1 MSNKNEVTIM
11 PLPNNKYMESNKQL
25 ISGINENGILN
36 YSPNGEY
43 EITASSYASNNTQP
57 YNICNQDTRDY
68 WECDFK
74 SNPNFISGKYDQY
87 TQNAYDAGDK
97 FSPYQGGG
105 SSKNT
110 WTTTIGKNNNIRG
123 EWLQV
128 HIPYNV
134 YLTNYNIETPQY
146 SRNNTFP
153 MKFVLVASID
163 GNNWV
168 QLDQQNLNY
177 NQLPSGKQIKRTFP
191 VVTVDRYSY
200 FRLIFSQMGP
210 SIKTVKISQF
220 GLFGKTMLEPKTK
233 FGLFGKT
240 TSESKRSETFI
251 TLSRSIE
258 LTDKVNTTSNLP
270 YGGINL
276 YDRQYAE
283 YNRVLDEPELNNVN
297 TNQGYI
303 DNIKSNNELDQNKIK
318 LLNKYLLQ
326 SNIIAYTILTAAV
339 IYTYY
344 SQ

>member
-1 MSNKNEVTIM
+1 MSSRNEITIM

-25 ISGINENGILN
+25 INGIDETGILN

-43 EITASSYASNNTQP
+43 EITASSYASNDTQP

-74 SNPNFISGKYDQY
+74 SNPNFIGGKYDQY
-87 TQNAYDAGDK
+87 TQNAYNAGVQ

-128 HIPYNV
+128 RIPYNV
-134 YLTNYNIETPQY
+134 YLTSYSIETPQY

-153 MKFVLVASID
+153 MKFVLVASND

-168 QLDQQNLNY
+168 QLDQQNLNV
-177 NQLPSGKQIKRTFP
+177 NQLPSGRYIKQTFP

-210 SIKTVKISQF
+210 DINTVKISQF
-220 GLFGKTMLEPKTK
+220 GLFGKTILEPKINRK
-233 FGLFGKT
+233 
-240 TSESKRSETFI
+240 ETFI

-258 LTDKVNTTSNLP
+258 VTDKLITDSNLP
-270 YGGINL
+270 YSGINL
-276 YDRQYAE
+276 YDKQYAQ
-283 YNRVLDEPELNNVN
+283 YNCLSDEPEFKNVN
-297 TNQGYI
+297 GNQVYT
-303 DNIKSNNELDQNKIK
+303 DNIKSNNSLHQNKIK
-318 LLNKYLLQ
+318 LLNEYLLQ

-344 SQ
+344 YQ